1 MFRKESVMKLSPA
14 QIEKTV
20 NQLQIQAIPDNHP
33 LVPQLNQMFG
43 EHSYFLDQ
51 NGLNIVEPAAGD
63 GTAAD
68 DTNRM
73 GVVVNVANWASTNP
87 PKLEAHAPE
96 PTDNL
101 VALETDGG

>member
-1 MFRKESVMKLSPA
+1 MMKLSLA
-14 QIEKTV
+14 QIEKTA
-20 NQLQIQAIPDNHP
+20 NQLQIQAIPDDHP

-51 NGLNIVEPAAGD
+51 HGLNIVEPAAGD
-63 GTAAD
+63 GTSAE
-68 DTNRM
+68 DTSRM
-73 GVVVNVANWASTNP
+73 GVVVNVASWASTNP
-87 PKLEAHAPE
+87 PKLEVHAPE